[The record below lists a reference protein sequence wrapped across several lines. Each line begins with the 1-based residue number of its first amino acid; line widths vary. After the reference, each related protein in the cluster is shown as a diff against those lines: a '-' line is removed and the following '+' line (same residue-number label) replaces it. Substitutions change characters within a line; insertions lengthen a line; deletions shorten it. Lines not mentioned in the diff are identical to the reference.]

1 MRSRRRHRSR
11 TSPKRTVAATTC
23 SSRYRSTSA
32 ARRSAAGPGPTSSGE
47 CEMAELRAG
56 ESIPELRVTPDKY
69 LTVRYAG
76 ASGDFNPI
84 HIDEEFARA
93 VGLPGRILH
102 GLWTMAQVARAQT
115 EAAGGPE
122 HLKRLSVQFRGMGLP
137 EQEVVV
143 SGTVREV
150 AGGRVVIDTVAE
162 QG

>member
-1 MRSRRRHRSR
+1 MDEHRQGR
-11 TSPKRTVAATTC
+11 V
-23 SSRYRSTSA
+23 SSMA
-32 ARRSAAGPGPTSSGE
+32 DLAAG
-47 CEMAELRAG
+47 AE
-56 ESIPELRVTPDKY
+56 IPEVRVTPDKY

-150 AGGRVVIDTVAE
+150 ADGRVVIDTVAE
-162 QG
+162 QTGNQIIRNAEAELEV

>member
-1 MRSRRRHRSR
+1 MGDLR
-11 TSPKRTVAATTC
+11 
-23 SSRYRSTSA
+23 
-32 ARRSAAGPGPTSSGE
+32 PGE
-47 CEMAELRAG
+47 R
-56 ESIPELRVTPDKY
+56 IPQLSVTPDKY
-69 LTVRYAG
+69 LTNRYAG

-122 HLKRLSVQFRGMGLP
+122 HLRRLSVQFRGMGLP

-143 SGTVREV
+143 SGTVRD
-150 AGGRVVIDTVAE
+150 AADGRVVIETVAE
-162 QG
+162 QAGKQIIRNAEAELEI

>member
-1 MRSRRRHRSR
+1 
-11 TSPKRTVAATTC
+11 
-23 SSRYRSTSA
+23 
-32 ARRSAAGPGPTSSGE
+32 
-47 CEMAELRAG
+47 MAELDVG
-56 ESIPELRVTPDKY
+56 GVIPELRVTPDKY
-69 LTVRYAG
+69 LTFRYAG

-122 HLKRLSVQFRGMGLP
+122 KLRRLSVQFRGMGLP

-143 SGTVREV
+143 SGTVREQRD
-150 AGGRVVIDTVAE
+150 GRLVVDTVAE
-162 QG
+162 QAGNQIIRNAEAEIEL

>member
-1 MRSRRRHRSR
+1 
-11 TSPKRTVAATTC
+11 
-23 SSRYRSTSA
+23 
-32 ARRSAAGPGPTSSGE
+32 
-47 CEMAELRAG
+47 MADLNVGAK
-56 ESIPELRVTPDKY
+56 IPEVRVTPDKY
-69 LTVRYAG
+69 LTARYAG

-122 HLKRLSVQFRGMGLP
+122 HLKRLAVQFRGMGVP

-143 SGTVREV
+143 TGTVRE
-150 AGGRVVIDTVAE
+150 AGDGRVLIDTIAE
-162 QG
+162 QGEKQIIRNAEAELSL